1 MNGSMRKKTALLAL
15 ALLTVCG
22 ATACQWESVHSD
34 KAFLSY
40 KYKLEACADIHG
52 QDPYSQIWFSDYKGD
67 SYSDLFDLSFD
78 KTYLDFKVEIIE
90 GRAVG
95 KGHLQ
100 LTWKN
105 GNVFEDRPF
114 EYWCTAISNN
124 WGGNVYA
131 SDVPE
136 TYGTWVYS
144 IYWCRLNMEFV
155 VPDTQK
161 QIVLT
166 FHFRGGEGNPAP
178 QEFSQGHL

>member
-1 MNGSMRKKTALLAL
+1 MRKKAMLSVLAALS
-15 ALLTVCG
+15 VCNI
-22 ATACQWESVHSD
+22 ASCQWESTYSD

-52 QDPYSQIWFSDYKGD
+52 QDPYKEIWFSDYKGD
-67 SYSDLFDLSFD
+67 PYSDLFDLSFES
-78 KTYLDFKVEIIE
+78 TFLDFKVEIIE

-100 LTWKN
+100 LTWKD
-105 GNVFEDRPF
+105 GSAFEDRRF
-114 EYWCTAISNN
+114 DYWCTAIENN

-144 IYWCRLNMEFV
+144 IYWCRLNMKFV
-155 VPDTQK
+155 VPDTQE
-161 QIVLT
+161 QITLT
-166 FHFRGGEGNPAP
+166 FHFRGGESNPAP
-178 QEFSQGHL
+178 QDFSHGLL